1 MCGRVVVYVDI
12 GGRFV
17 TIYEAFKHIRLED
30 LSTSDDTPTSRYN
43 LGPAEWSKT
52 TGDPITALPIVALD
66 SSGSYALKSAYWQF
80 IPPYIDALDA
90 AKANTKYSMYNIRL
104 EEIAPTYKKAWS
116 QRRALALVDGVIE
129 WCGEKGKRRAHLLR
143 RRDGAP
149 LGLAAAWQRWR
160 ASPVDNSDA
169 MRDQRLPASS
179 SAAFRPE
186 GLLTASVAVGGADAW
201 WGRYSEGGGGGDK
214 RKQRMPRILLPD
226 VAAAFLD
233 PDLTEPAHLRALL
246 DTNPFP
252 SEELLEAV
260 EIDAKKVNNPYYDAA
275 DCIEPLHAA

>member
-30 LSTSDDTPTSRYN
+30 VAGLHVAATPRYN

-52 TGDPITALPIVALD
+52 SGEPIAALPIVALD
-66 SSGSYALKSAYWQF
+66 ASGNYGLKSAYWQF
-80 IPPYIDALDA
+80 IPPYINAFDD

-104 EEIAPTYKKAWS
+104 EEIAPTYRKAWS
-116 QRRALALVDGVIE
+116 QRRALAVVDGVIE
-129 WCGEKGKRRAHLLR
+129 WCGEKGKRRAHVLR

-149 LGLAAAWQRWR
+149 LALAAAWQRWR
-160 ASPVDNSDA
+160 GSNSKGDGAATEQRVDGSATDA
-169 MRDQRLPASS
+169 IRR
-179 SAAFRPE
+179 E

-201 WGRYSEGGGGGDK
+201 WGKYSAGGGGSDK

-226 VAAAFLD
+226 IAAKFLD
-233 PDLTEPAHLRALL
+233 PDLTEPEHVRALL
-246 DTNPFP
+246 DASPFP

-275 DCIEPLHAA
+275 DCVEPLSAA